1 MNDILITL
9 EGLLKTIVSTKD
21 ITINLYRETQTDPEA
36 EPVKELLITFLLPG
50 YDSLDDT
57 LMSEEVKKIEIVN
70 TTTINVVIQL
80 SNRETVDNY

>member
-21 ITINLYRETQTDPEA
+21 ITINLYHMIQTDPEV

-50 YDSLDDT
+50 YDCIDDF
-57 LMSEEVKKIEIVN
+57 LMDDEVKEIRITNSTTIEIVIDTSLN
-70 TTTINVVIQL
+70 
-80 SNRETVDNY
+80 D